1 MSRDMKLIME
11 SWNGYLTTEI
21 NLNPFKKKELKTLGD
36 LKRFSKILQAKKKG
50 GPVAQAATKALLG
63 YVLPGGA
70 EVANALPELI
80 KTFEDAPDWISALK
94 NLATKNDN
102 FKTSDAL
109 SKVNV
114 DDEISK
120 IVDDQVEIDFLNY
133 VVGELSKEPDDTPLE
148 KIDMTDQL
156 RQYLAKTFD
165 NRTVTG
171 DK

>member
-1 MSRDMKLIME
+1 MSKNMKLIME
-11 SWNGYLTTEI
+11 NWNGYLS
-21 NLNPFKKKELKTLGD
+21 LNEKKEIETIGD
-36 LKRFSKILQAKKKG
+36 LKKFFKLIKLKKKG
-50 GPVAQAATKALLG
+50 GPMAKTAGKALLNFIVPG
-63 YVLPGGA
+63 GGEVISVLPDFMD
-70 EVANALPELI
+70 AL
-80 KTFEDAPDWISALK
+80 EDAPDWLSAIK
-94 NLATKNDN
+94 SLATKDDN

-114 DDEISK
+114 DDNISK
-120 IVDDQVEIDFLNY
+120 IVDDQVELDFLNY
-133 VVGELSKEPDDTPLE
+133 VLKQFGKLPDNTPLE